1 MVPDWM
7 DTSDPHCL
15 FCQGGPIPSVSLSLS
30 LSTISSRSWRR
41 PVDCTIER
49 TNSGV
54 QKTTRR
60 YYGTQRGSTNEQ
72 QSTKAK
78 IQERGSTHSNI
89 HTHSH
94 THTEREE
101 TLMRS
106 VQVHS
111 LSHPCLERPSHSC
124 LASHCSS
131 HTRLHRTD
139 KVVTARRTLLLQ
151 TH

>member
-1 MVPDWM
+1 MVPDSI
-7 DTSDPHCL
+7 DTSDPHC
-15 FCQGGPIPSVSLSLS
+15 FVKEGPFPLS

-60 YYGTQRGSTNEQ
+60 YYSTQRGSTNEQ
-72 QSTKAK
+72 QSTKAN
-78 IQERGSTHSNI
+78 IQEHGSTHSKI
-89 HTHSH
+89 HTHTHTH

-101 TLMRS
+101 ATLMRS

-111 LSHPCLERPSHSC
+111 LSPPCLERPSHSC